1 MATFTGADRAL
12 GFLFDIARNIA
23 DDYDNT
29 RTYAQGAYTIY
40 AGTLYKCTTLI
51 QTPEDFNIE
60 HWQSV
65 LIMDEVAAG
74 GGGGGGT
81 TVIANPPGAATDT
94 LDKLQVGA
102 TIYDVPSGGGSSGHT
117 YSATEQ
123 VIGVWLDGSTLYE
136 RTIIATKNDLQDRT
150 FTSSR
155 VAGNIYLDQNYPV
168 VMIDEGA
175 SGAVANAANGVN
187 WQPLNYS
194 TGSSYTRTNI
204 QRAQNINSGKQYIY
218 FDTTYAGNVFYS
230 ENWTLYLTIK
240 YTKSV

>member
-29 RTYAQGAYTIY
+29 STYAQGAYTIY

-51 QTPEDFNIE
+51 QTPEDFNIA

-81 TVIANPPGAATDT
+81 TVIANPAGAATDT

-117 YSATEQ
+117 YSTTEQ
-123 VIGVWLDGSTLYE
+123 IVGTWIDGSTVYEKSIALYNVAYT
-136 RTIIATKNDLQDRT
+136 TINTQYEIMQIPNIALPISISAVFSNSSKTIYHHSPYVATDANMKKSYFDFDMTNSRIFFISQDT
-150 FTSSR
+150 
-155 VAGNIYLDQNYPV
+155 
-168 VMIDEGA
+168 
-175 SGAVANAANGVN
+175 
-187 WQPLNYS
+187 W
-194 TGSSYTRTNI
+194 GSTNI
-204 QRAQNINSGKQYIY
+204 FVTAR
-218 FDTTYAGNVFYS
+218 
-230 ENWTLYLTIK
+230 
-240 YTKSV
+240 YTKTV